1 MLRIGLF
8 ASAALILAACASSEA
23 NTAATGDRDCFRDVQ
38 VHGFNVIDRST
49 VQVNVGANRRYLL
62 TTNWQTSN
70 LNFSEH
76 IAIRS
81 STGYICTGNGLGV
94 EIVGGEPVQ
103 AYPIVAIARAPES
116 TPQG

>member
-1 MLRIGLF
+1 MLRFGLF
-8 ASAALILAACASSEA
+8 ASAALLLAACASTETQ
-23 NTAATGDRDCFRDVQ
+23 TAAAGRDCFRDEQ
-38 VHGFNVIDRST
+38 VHGFNVVDRST
-49 VQVNVGANRRYLL
+49 VQINVGANRRYLL

-94 EIVGGEPVQ
+94 ELVGGEPQQ
-103 AYPIVAIARAPES
+103 AYPIVSIARAPDPA
-116 TPQG
+116 PQG